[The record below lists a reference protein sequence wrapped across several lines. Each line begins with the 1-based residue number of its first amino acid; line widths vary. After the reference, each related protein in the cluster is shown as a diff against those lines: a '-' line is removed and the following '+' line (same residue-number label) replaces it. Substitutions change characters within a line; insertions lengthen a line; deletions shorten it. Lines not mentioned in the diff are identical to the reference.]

1 MDKDLLYINEELAS
15 DSIYD
20 EIHQYLNSRYRIV
33 FNEIS
38 LKYYIKLLDS
48 IQWYDLNDKSL
59 LIELI
64 SAKYKI
70 KKGELETYLGSNYI
84 EQINPFEEYFNHLEK
99 WDKTDY
105 ITKLASYLQTDNDK
119 LFVYHLKKWL
129 VRTVKSAINKTFYNK
144 NCIVLI
150 HEEENSGKSTFCRF
164 LTPPDLKNYSAE
176 NISSD
181 KDGLSLLCKNMIINL
196 DEIDQISYKDIKGYK
211 SMLSKEQINIRLPY
225 AKNNIMLPRTCSFI
239 SSTNLI
245 NFLNKSSGDVRWIC
259 FELTKGIDFNY
270 SKDIDINKVWEQAFH
285 LAYKDKAFNCDLT
298 VNDIKENE
306 KRNANYKQSTIEEDL
321 INQLFEKSD
330 NRDHFMTTTTI
341 TMIIKKEYSSVSHI
355 AIGKVLRKLKF
366 KRINSKI
373 TGVKGYLIKLRK
385 K

>member
-1 MDKDLLYINEELAS
+1 MDKDQLYINEELAS

-20 EIHQYLNSRYRIV
+20 EIHQYINSRYRIV

-38 LKYYIKLLDS
+38 LKYYIKLLGS
-48 IQWYDLNDKSL
+48 NQWHDLNDRSL

-64 SAKYKI
+64 RARYKI

-129 VRTVKSAINKTFYNK
+129 VRTVKCAINKTFYNK

-164 LTPPDLKNYSAE
+164 LTPPELKNYSAE

-181 KDGLSLLCKNMIINL
+181 KDGLNLLCKNMIINL

-270 SKDIDINKVWEQAFH
+270 SKEIDINKIWAQALF
-285 LAYKDKAFNCDLT
+285 LANDSSNFNPNLTKEDVIENKRRNQKYKAFTL
-298 VNDIKENE
+298 
-306 KRNANYKQSTIEEDL
+306 EEDL
-321 INQLFEKSD
+321 INQMFVKSND
-330 NRDHFMTTTTI
+330 REDFMTSSQVAQ
-341 TMIIKKEYSSVSHI
+341 IIKKEYQYANAIS
-355 AIGKVLRKLKF
+355 IGKELTKLNF
-366 KRINSKI
+366 KRINSPK
-373 TGVKGYLIKLRK
+373 TGNKGYLIKPRK
-385 K
+385 